1 MSSPIDAARELP
13 MANEAPH
20 LAAIRNLVIAG
31 WTGRDEAAMEAHI
44 RELEALGIA
53 RPKSTPI
60 FYRVAGSLLTAAPT
74 IQIPGETSSGEVEA
88 VLLSLPGGLHIAV
101 GSDHTDRKVEAYNV
115 TVSKQ
120 MCAKPVSAASWRFE
134 EVEDHWD
141 RLVLRSFATVG
152 GARRAY
158 QEGTAAK
165 MRHPRDLME
174 RYLGPGRT
182 LPPGT
187 AMFCGTL
194 AVLGEIAPAEIFEVE
209 LEDPVR
215 GHTLSHRY
223 AVETLPVEG

>member
-1 MSSPIDAARELP
+1 MRLQIDTTRPTPENGAQP
-13 MANEAPH
+13 
-20 LAAIRNLVIAG
+20 LAAIRDLVIAG
-31 WTGRDEAAMEAHI
+31 WTGRDAAAMEAHI

-60 FYRVAGSLLTAAPT
+60 FYRVAASLLTTAAS
-74 IQIPGETSSGEVEA
+74 IQVPGDSSSGEVEA
-88 VLLSLPGGLHIAV
+88 VLLSLPHGLHVAV
-101 GSDHTDRKVEAYNV
+101 GSDHTDRRVEAYGV

-120 MCAKPVSAASWRFE
+120 MCAKPVSAATWRFD

-158 QEGTAAK
+158 QEGPAAR

-174 RYLGPGRT
+174 RYLGPGRA

-187 AMFCGTL
+187 SMFCGTL
-194 AVLGEIAPAEIFEVE
+194 PVIGEIAPAELFEIE

-215 GHTLSHRY
+215 GRTLSHRY